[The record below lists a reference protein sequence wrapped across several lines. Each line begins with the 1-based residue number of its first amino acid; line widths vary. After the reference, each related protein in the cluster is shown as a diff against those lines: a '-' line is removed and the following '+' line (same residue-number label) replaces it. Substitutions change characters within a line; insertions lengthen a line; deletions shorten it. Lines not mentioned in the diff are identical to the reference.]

1 MTQRFFPPL
10 LRMLYHAWKW
20 REPYDPDDTTS
31 LSPPT
36 RDATTHDDLED
47 AAGPAAPASS
57 VTRDP
62 NQPLTMEQQPSYFVM
77 HHPCFAYWESGVLA
91 TILDV
96 LYMHDSRQAEAEEEE
111 EDEKKEGTK
120 ATIAQDAN
128 VISVF
133 CAAYDTHASW
143 LWALRLRQPRAVVC
157 VYGNATVPNTAPWY
171 SSDPVDSSE
180 LVLRPQRDNRH
191 AHATWSI
198 AMDARRLDHVAQ
210 SLRRCAPQTGNMAVH
225 FGSNDTDILLLLFAL
240 GNCFRSVS
248 IHTSKWIVPS
258 IDRGTA
264 AVWVGVGKRHH
275 SPFTQVV
282 HDWLEASPDAST
294 TPANAIEASVQQKRS
309 FQHWKTYA
317 TSQLRA
323 PVQAS
328 WFAMDECETLSNFSA
343 EHHHHIAISNRY
355 WTEHTVPLHGQR
367 FVYLQDDDAEDDWNA
382 SLGLCAQ
389 HMYAT
394 WFPPVCLPLGGTT
407 EAAMGDDRLET
418 VGDAFLMDTDNVFA
432 AEQYTPSSIWRQ
444 WKEVAGA
451 CLVRSDGSCAGSEP
465 ALECLP
471 ACRGPI
477 FVGVRRDAIVWI
489 VDLFRLSR
497 SHRVLP
503 AYDKRFACVRALV
516 AVCGTGHACVRVGQ
530 PWASIR

>member
-1 MTQRFFPPL
+1 
-10 LRMLYHAWKW
+10 
-20 REPYDPDDTTS
+20 
-31 LSPPT
+31 
-36 RDATTHDDLED
+36 
-47 AAGPAAPASS
+47 
-57 VTRDP
+57 
-62 NQPLTMEQQPSYFVM
+62 
-77 HHPCFAYWESGVLA
+77 
-91 TILDV
+91 
-96 LYMHDSRQAEAEEEE
+96 
-111 EDEKKEGTK
+111 
-120 ATIAQDAN
+120 
-128 VISVF
+128 
-133 CAAYDTHASW
+133 
-143 LWALRLRQPRAVVC
+143 
-157 VYGNATVPNTAPWY
+157 
-171 SSDPVDSSE
+171 
-180 LVLRPQRDNRH
+180 
-191 AHATWSI
+191 
-198 AMDARRLDHVAQ
+198 
-210 SLRRCAPQTGNMAVH
+210 
-225 FGSNDTDILLLLFAL
+225 
-240 GNCFRSVS
+240 
-248 IHTSKWIVPS
+248 
-258 IDRGTA
+258 
-264 AVWVGVGKRHH
+264 
-275 SPFTQVV
+275 
-282 HDWLEASPDAST
+282 
-294 TPANAIEASVQQKRS
+294 
-309 FQHWKTYA
+309 
-317 TSQLRA
+317 
-323 PVQAS
+323 
-328 WFAMDECETLSNFSA
+328 
-343 EHHHHIAISNRY
+343 
-355 WTEHTVPLHGQR
+355 
-367 FVYLQDDDAEDDWNA
+367 VYLQDDDAEDDWNA